1 MENFSKTGL
10 RYENIIFGLQSF
22 LVWADK
28 PSDPD
33 PKNQEKVGAYNEIK
47 SVGERKQTI
56 VSWSNVLKRLL
67 SEIPKIEES
76 E

>member
-56 VSWSNVLKRLL
+56 VFLVQCFKTTAVGN
-67 SEIPKIEES
+67 SEIPKI
-76 E
+76 